1 MRNLKKF
8 LALVMAMVMAMSLMV
23 TADAKVVKSTAL
35 LDEKQGGYEYFDE
48 AIAVL
53 NGMGI
58 IKGDDTKNFR
68 PADTITR
75 AEVAAIIYRVVTA
88 DTTDNQA
95 NLYRNVNHG
104 FVDVTPDKWY
114 AGYVGYLWNAKII
127 KGVDNTHFNPSSPVT
142 GHEVLAMI
150 LRAAGYDAN
159 NEFTGATWRITVAST
174 AQQEGVLD
182 DINKT
187 NYGAETLFN
196 PARRDVVASLV
207 FNTVAYVNQVQWTAA
222 FSYQKTGMSWNGNG
236 NGGVTGGQLNPTLG
250 EQNFGLACRT
260 GIIVGN
266 QATGETKT
274 LLGNE
279 VTATY
284 NSTPSLTNAS
294 ITGVSYEYLSSSKAN
309 TPITAPVGAG
319 NVKGNVTT
327 SFGITTD
334 LKLYGHKVDMWYD
347 YRTNGASEEF
357 GDATDSRYFTSN
369 FSKAYIAYDLAVMDE
384 VVFAEGAQTKT
395 VEPDGSISIYTAAL
409 NKGFAD
415 PKTAAVYTSDRY
427 SRMVLDAGAVAVR
440 SEVGLYR
447 LIANDSDKCYDVIIE
462 LNQEVATISQINDS
476 DYRGNYIVLGT
487 GTSSPNVT
495 RSEGTTGSD
504 FGVTMAGGKGQIN
517 SGKLKGEM
525 TFAKIKSDKL
535 LGLLVTATEVVG
547 TTAADSGDSKDY
559 FYVLEELKA
568 AFTGTISSF
577 VMTTSGTK
585 IQEMTLASTERYS
598 LSGITG
604 SMDPWTFGTYSH
616 LVNGLTVL
624 TAADVGVS
632 YSFYTDAAGRVIGV
646 KAPNDY
652 QFVYTTFADY
662 EIGALGTG
670 TSGYYVYGVDW
681 DGNKVLGKQ
690 LKSITQPYDTGT
702 GNFSDIASGGSYKS
716 NGNDF
721 DVWGTGNLENNTLA
735 GAYTTLPVTMKNQG
749 NINAG
754 NQIRVGNNTRYVIDS
769 DGNLDWRDV
778 GGVYGQRFIG
788 WYDDSATVIRDTWS
802 ISATDAANG
811 FLRVYNQEYTDASN
825 NQWLSDPIPL
835 GSTYNI
841 GYVLTNETKFVVVTG
856 SGTADLKV
864 DVYTGLSG
872 LLGTDSGAEI
882 TFNGGDN
889 VYFKTSDDKYGNA
902 DTTSNKTI
910 ETVILS
916 DTNLNRFSSR
926 NLYFAAP
933 GNTRVN
939 GSQLVGDTSG
949 STYLYNLYNNGV
961 MASYWIDESVSMD
974 YTGALNT
981 GANGQATYGDFY
993 TLAKI
998 RTVNGQPVYRATAVV
1013 TTPSTYGKITTGCFT
1028 GATNKDD
1035 ATDSG
1040 AVPANRYHYV
1050 AVNEIN
1056 TAEIGNKVFKVSNAI
1071 VAEAFG
1077 TNMVGGNTL
1086 TNPITSLTTLNWAI
1100 AKFDA
1105 TGVTNPQFD
1114 VDVAFVYDGIN
1125 VTCIYVTNI
1134 QTAAGYTP

>member
-8 LALVMAMVMAMSLMV
+8 LALVLAMIMAMSLMV

-35 LDEKQGGYEYFDE
+35 LDEGKGGYEYFDE

-88 DTTDNQA
+88 DTDDNQA
-95 NLYRNVNHG
+95 KLYRNVNHG
-104 FVDVTPDKWY
+104 FGDVTPDKWY

-127 KGVDNTHFNPSSPVT
+127 KGDDKNNFNPSSPVT

-159 NEFTGATWRITVAST
+159 NEFSGPTWRITVAST

-284 NSTPSLTNAS
+284 NSTPSMTGAN
-294 ITGVSYEYLSSSKAN
+294 ITGVSYEYLSSSKATGH
-309 TPITAPVGAG
+309 TPITAPAGAG

-327 SFGITTD
+327 SYGITTD
-334 LKLYGHKVDMWYD
+334 LKLFGHKVDMWYD

-357 GDATDSRYFTSN
+357 GDSTDSRYFTSN

-384 VVFAEGAQTKT
+384 VVFAEAGWTKT
-395 VEPDGSISIYTAAL
+395 VDPLGAVSIITSAK

-415 PKTAAVYTSDRY
+415 AASTLYVSDRY
-427 SRMVLDAGAVAVR
+427 ARLALDSGSVA

-447 LIANDSDKCYDVIIE
+447 LISNGSDKKYDVIIE

-476 DYRGNYIVLGT
+476 DIRGNYIVLGT
-487 GTSSPNVT
+487 GS
-495 RSEGTTGSD
+495 SD
-504 FGVTMAGGKGQIN
+504 FGVQMANGGKGQIT
-517 SGKLKGEM
+517 SAKLKGAM
-525 TFAKIKSDKL
+525 DFATIKKDNL
-535 LGLLVTATEVVG
+535 LSTLVTATEVVG
-547 TTAADSGDSKDY
+547 TTAADSGNSKDY
-559 FYVLEELKA
+559 FYVLEELKP
-568 AFTGTISSF
+568 AFTGSVASYVLTISTA
-577 VMTTSGTK
+577 M

-604 SMDPWTFGTYSH
+604 SVDPWSFSSYSH
-616 LVNGLTVL
+616 LINGLTVL
-624 TAADVGVS
+624 TSADVGVS

-652 QFVYTTFADY
+652 EFLYATFADY

-670 TSGYYVYGVDW
+670 TSGYYVYGVNW
-681 DGNKVLGKQ
+681 NGEQVLNKKLN
-690 LKSITQPYDTGT
+690 SITLPITGGVFDDSSLTFVPPY
-702 GNFSDIASGGSYKS
+702 SPYL
-716 NGNDF
+716 
-721 DVWGTGNLENNTLA
+721 LENNVLATGYSLMPITL
-735 GAYTTLPVTMKNQG
+735 KDQG
-749 NINAG
+749 GVAPTG
-754 NQIRVGNNTRYVIDS
+754 NQIREGANTRFVLDPN
-769 DGNLDWRDV
+769 GNLDWRNV
-778 GGVYGQRFIG
+778 GGEYGRRFLG
-788 WYDDSATVIRDTWS
+788 WWDTASGSASNRWT

-811 FLRVYNQEYTDASN
+811 FLRVYNQEFTD
-825 NQWLSDPIPL
+825 QLTGTITP
-835 GSTYNI
+835 GQNI
-841 GYVLTNETKFVVVTG
+841 GYVLTNQTKFIVVTG
-856 SGTADLKV
+856 SGTADLHV
-864 DVYTGLSG
+864 DTYTGMSG

-882 TFNGGDN
+882 VFNGGYNGDN
-889 VYFKTSDDKYGNA
+889 VYFKVTDDKYGNA
-902 DTTSNKTI
+902 DTTRNKTI
-910 ETVILS
+910 EAVILS
-916 DTNLNRFSSR
+916 DTNLNRYSSR
-926 NLYFAAP
+926 NVYFSAP
-933 GNTRVN
+933 GNVAVTN
-939 GSQLVGDTSG
+939 SQLVGDTTG
-949 STYLYNLYNNGV
+949 NVHLYNLYLNGV
-961 MASYWIDESVSMD
+961 MGSYWIDDSVSMD
-974 YTGALNT
+974 ATGIVGT
-981 GANGQATYGDFY
+981 GANGTAQYGDFY

-998 RTVNGQPVYRATAVV
+998 RTVNGQPVYRATVV
-1013 TTPSTYGKITTGCFT
+1013 ATSATGYNKINTGCFT
-1028 GATNKDD
+1028 GPNNPNDVTEAGIANK
-1035 ATDSG
+1035 
-1040 AVPANRYHYV
+1040 YHYV

-1056 TAEIGNKVFKVSNAI
+1056 TAEIGNKVVKVSNAI

-1077 TNMVGGNTL
+1077 TNNGGNGNTL
-1086 TNPITSLTTLNWAI
+1086 TNTIDSLTKLNWAI
-1100 AKFDA
+1100 AKFDE
-1105 TGVTNPQFD
+1105 TGNSDPQFD
-1114 VDVAFVYDGIN
+1114 VQVAYVYDGIN
-1125 VTCIYVTNI
+1125 VSCIYVIDI
-1134 QTAAGYTP
+1134 QTAAGYTPSY